1 MHLKLQPIRRKKMS
15 KEKKTLYAK
24 LVILIVCFVI
34 VLRIFVLIWSRYES
48 EATSNANVDIAF
60 YLLNE
65 DFQEMSL
72 NLAEIFPQDN
82 AYVYIFSIGNEEGE
96 KTAEID
102 LSYDLKIRTTT
113 NLPLT
118 YTLYMNQDYE
128 DAVNMIETNEVEQD
142 EDGTYFRTMTTK
154 TEELYYK
161 EPKTNVYQLVI
172 HFPANYNTVEYQ
184 DIIEMLEITVDSRQ
198 LT

>member
-1 MHLKLQPIRRKKMS
+1 MS
-15 KEKKTLYAK
+15 KEKKRLYAK

-65 DFQEMSL
+65 DFKEMSL

-82 AYVYIFSIGNEEGE
+82 AYVYTFSIGNEEGE

-128 DAVNMIETNEVEQD
+128 DKNAVNIIETNEIAQD

-154 TEELYYK
+154 TEELYYQ

>member
-1 MHLKLQPIRRKKMS
+1 MS

>member
-1 MHLKLQPIRRKKMS
+1 MS
-15 KEKKTLYAK
+15 KEKKRLYAK
-24 LVILIVCFVI
+24 LLILIVCLLI
-34 VLRIFVLIWSRYES
+34 VFRIFVLIWSRYES

-65 DFQEMSL
+65 DFQEMTL

-82 AYVYIFSIGNEEGE
+82 AYVYTFSIGNEEGE

-118 YTLYMNQDYE
+118 YSLYMNQDYE
-128 DAVNMIETNEVEQD
+128 DENAINKIETNEIEQD
-142 EDGTYFRTMTTK
+142 EDGTYFRTMTTE
-154 TEELYYK
+154 TETLFYK
-161 EPKTNVYQLVI
+161 EPKTNVYQLIV
-172 HFPANYNTVEYQ
+172 HFPANYNTIEYQ

>member
-1 MHLKLQPIRRKKMS
+1 MS
-15 KEKKTLYAK
+15 KEKKRLYAK

-48 EATSNANVDIAF
+48 KATSNANVDIAF

-82 AYVYIFSIGNEEGE
+82 AYVYTFSIGNEEGE

-128 DAVNMIETNEVEQD
+128 DENAVNIIETNEIAQD

-154 TEELYYK
+154 TEELYYQ

>member
-1 MHLKLQPIRRKKMS
+1 MS
-15 KEKKTLYAK
+15 KEKKRVYAK
-24 LVILIVCFVI
+24 LVILVICFMI
-34 VLRIFVLIWSRYES
+34 MLRIFVLIWSRYES

-60 YLLNE
+60 YLLKE
-65 DFQEMSL
+65 DFQEMTL

-82 AYVYIFSIGNEEGE
+82 AYVYTFSIGNENGE

-102 LSYDLKIRTTT
+102 LTYDLKIRTTT

-118 YTLYMNQDYE
+118 YTLYMNQEYE
-128 DAVNMIETNEVEQD
+128 DENATSIIETNEVEQD
-142 EDGTYFRTMTTK
+142 KDGTYFRTMTTK
-154 TEELYYK
+154 TEALYYK

>member
-1 MHLKLQPIRRKKMS
+1 MS
-15 KEKKTLYAK
+15 KSKKRLYAK
-24 LVILIVCFVI
+24 LVILIICLII
-34 VLRIFVLIWSRYES
+34 VLRIFILIWSKYES

-65 DFQEMSL
+65 DFQKMTL
-72 NLAEIFPQDN
+72 NLAKIFPQDN
-82 AYVYIFSIGNEEGE
+82 AYVYTFSIGNKKEEQ
-96 KTAEID
+96 TAEID

-118 YTLYMNQDYE
+118 YALYMNKQVE
-128 DAVNMIETNEVEQD
+128 DEGAVDIIETNEIEPD

-161 EPKTNVYQLVI
+161 EPKTNIYHLVVY
-172 HFPANYNTVEYQ
+172 FPANYNTVEYQ